1 MAIITLN
8 ENHRLSSDSRQWK
21 LEKKNINKN
30 TKEVTWSP
38 IRYYTT
44 LDGAVNACHGYFL
57 RISDAM
63 EINELMSESKKIT
76 SDLVKAL
83 SPKIEL
89 S

>member
-1 MAIITLN
+1 MEIIELN
-8 ENHRLSSDSRQWK
+8 ESHRLSSDSRQWK
-21 LEKKNINKN
+21 LEKKNTN
-30 TKEVTWSP
+30 TNTGEVTWSQ

-63 EINELMSESKKIT
+63 EINELIAESKRIT
-76 SDLVKAL
+76 DDLVKAL
-83 SPKIEL
+83 KPKIEL